1 MCSSLAP
8 EQETRET
15 TLSSVLEMVNK
26 ATAPVTGDDYFR
38 TLVGRLATSLKVD
51 KALVTECLSYP
62 ENHVRTLAFWE
73 DDRYAEDVTFDLTG
87 TPCQDVI
94 GDGRFCFFPD
104 RMQQLFPEWA
114 DEEGGIRSF
123 IGIPVL
129 APSDGRIIGHIA
141 VYDRAPM
148 TSDQVVE
155 SMFRIVAARVGAEI
169 ERMQAEQALRDS
181 EERAR
186 QHLSQL
192 AHTSRVSALG
202 ELASALAHEVNQPLT
217 AILTYC
223 RTCEALLD
231 ADDVDPDTLRRA
243 LRQSIKSAEHAAAV
257 VGKLRQY
264 VQRGEMK
271 PRLIPASVLLNDCR
285 LLLETEARHHRV
297 ELDFDIGDELPSIR
311 VDPILLQQVIL
322 NVARNG
328 IDAIN
333 ASDNESRRIGVRT
346 RNDADGRLVVCF
358 TDTGSGVDDNVR
370 GQLFEPFASSRK
382 DGLGIGLSLCR
393 SILENHSGRLWLE
406 TTGPDG
412 STFCF
417 SLPTEASPPA
427 E

>member
-1 MCSSLAP
+1 M
-8 EQETRET
+8 
-15 TLSSVLEMVNK
+15 LSGEPSEAAIGRLIGMVHE
-26 ATAPVTGDDYFR
+26 ATAPVTGGDYFR
-38 TLVGRLATSLKVD
+38 TLVTRLATSLGVD

-73 DDRYAEDVTFDLTG
+73 DDHYAEDITFDLTG

-94 GDGRFCFFPD
+94 GDARFCFFPD
-104 RMQQLFPEWA
+104 RMQELFPEWA
-114 DEEGGIRSF
+114 GEEGGIQSF

-129 APSDGRIIGHIA
+129 APSDGRIVGHIA
-141 VYDRAPM
+141 VYDRSPM
-148 TSDQVVE
+148 VENQIVE

-169 ERMQAEQALRDS
+169 ERMQAETALRDS

-223 RTCEALLD
+223 RTCEQLLNH
-231 ADDVDPDTLRRA
+231 DDVDPDTLRHA
-243 LRQSIKSAEHAAAV
+243 LRRSIASAEHAATVLA
-257 VGKLRQY
+257 KLRQY
-264 VQRGEMK
+264 VQRGEVK
-271 PRLIPASVLLNDCR
+271 LHLIPASVLLQDCR
-285 LLLETEARHHRV
+285 LLLETEARHHHVRL
-297 ELDFDIGDELPSIR
+297 EFDIDDKLPNIR
-311 VDPILLQQVIL
+311 VDAVLLQQVVL
-322 NVARNG
+322 NIARNG

-333 ASDNESRRIGVRT
+333 SSDNEERRIGIRAEPT
-346 RNDADGRLVVCF
+346 EDDQLIVCF
-358 TDTGSGVDDNVR
+358 TDTGGGVDEDIR
-370 GQLFEPFASSRK
+370 DRLFEPFNSRRK

-393 SILENHSGRLWLE
+393 SILENHAGRLWLE
-406 TTGPDG
+406 TTGDRG

-417 SLPTEASPPA
+417 SLPTEPSPPA